1 MPPYASL
8 MVAVDLD
15 PAATERV
22 KLASSLAD
30 RFGARLVGVAGASAF
45 APLYH
50 DMSPVAHARLV
61 EDEWRRAGEALERA
75 QALFRAAAGSRD
87 GVEWRAAA
95 GEPVDHLISQARA
108 ADLVVVGRPGP
119 DDALDP
125 RLRVPP
131 GPLLMGLGRP
141 VLLAPPRVE
150 RLSAARVVVAW
161 KDTRETRRAVLDS
174 LPLVR
179 TAEAVFVV
187 VVGEGEGG
195 GEGRDGAA
203 DVAAYLARHGA
214 ASATVL
220 RPGPGGSVADTL
232 QRTAQREGA
241 DLVVAGAYGH
251 SRLRQWVFGGV
262 TRDLLGSAS
271 ICCLLSR

>member
-1 MPPYASL
+1 
-8 MVAVDLD
+8 
-15 PAATERV
+15 
-22 KLASSLAD
+22 
-30 RFGARLVGVAGASAF
+30 
-45 APLYH
+45 
-50 DMSPVAHARLV
+50 
-61 EDEWRRAGEALERA
+61 
-75 QALFRAAAGSRD
+75 
-87 GVEWRAAA
+87 
-95 GEPVDHLISQARA
+95 LISQARA

-161 KDTRETRRAVLDS
+161 KDTRETRRAVLDG

-187 VVGEGEGG
+187 VVGEGESG

-220 RPGPGGSVADTL
+220 RPEPGGSVADTL
-232 QRTAQREGA
+232 QQTARREGA
-241 DLVVAGAYGH
+241 DLIVAGAYGH

-262 TRDLLGSAS
+262 TRDLLGNAS